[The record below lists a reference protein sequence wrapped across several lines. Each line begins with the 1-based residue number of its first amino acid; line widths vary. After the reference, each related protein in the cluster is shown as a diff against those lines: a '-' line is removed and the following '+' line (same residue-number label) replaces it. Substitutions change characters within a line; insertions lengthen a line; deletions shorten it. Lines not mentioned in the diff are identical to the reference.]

1 MGKQIDL
8 YDEKDYSDYFELFQK
23 QTDFSDN
30 ILEKAEKIKDNIQEI
45 YKNVSFQTA
54 DSDFKAWVFDFDV
67 ILKQAS
73 EHPEPSASKLFTRK
87 YTPIVN
93 VYKNG
98 SIIATKTFKDEAKF
112 IHKYINEL
120 FVGDSISQEYFFDL
134 AQQYFLLDF
143 LYNQMENGTFS
154 TDFFSKIN
162 ESIKIDEGIHKD
174 DLIVISVNCKLRGRN
189 MPKDIHPNLKSV
201 ISHIKTLWESLSS
214 RQTSYCIM
222 GNYKNYLNENE
233 FIIQLNDEDTGL
245 ISERILK
252 YFQNDF
258 QLLNNMEFMSEKP
271 YTVDWND
278 RIFAPI
284 LIEKNSD
291 NYNLKNIDF
300 IKSNKDQIFLFQKT
314 KDDGLF
320 YKSELFIP
328 EKDMTQEN
336 FERIVSLSM
345 KLLKSKEREEK

>member
-1 MGKQIDL
+1 
-8 YDEKDYSDYFELFQK
+8 
-23 QTDFSDN
+23 
-30 ILEKAEKIKDNIQEI
+30 
-45 YKNVSFQTA
+45 
-54 DSDFKAWVFDFDV
+54 
-67 ILKQAS
+67 
-73 EHPEPSASKLFTRK
+73 
-87 YTPIVN
+87 
-93 VYKNG
+93 
-98 SIIATKTFKDEAKF
+98 
-112 IHKYINEL
+112 
-120 FVGDSISQEYFFDL
+120 
-134 AQQYFLLDF
+134 
-143 LYNQMENGTFS
+143 
-154 TDFFSKIN
+154 
-162 ESIKIDEGIHKD
+162 
-174 DLIVISVNCKLRGRN
+174 
-189 MPKDIHPNLKSV
+189 
-201 ISHIKTLWESLSS
+201 
-214 RQTSYCIM
+214 M